1 MRTSRH
7 SAYGEVCQ
15 LAQNLARNCGYAV
28 FPCSER
34 KTPTRRKE
42 EGGQGHKD
50 ASTDPEIIEF
60 LWRHWPGPLIGVATG
75 AVSGLVVLDL
85 DVKHDPARAWWQTH
99 GERMPETRSQRTC
112 SDGVHFHFLPSLG
125 IRCNVGRDNLVGV
138 DVRGEGGY
146 VIHWFAAGLRCLDQS
161 PPAPWPAWL
170 TKAVLPPAPRP
181 AERRAYITTHSNA
194 DAAITGIL
202 QKVSQAQEG
211 SRNTML
217 NWAAYRMG
225 ERVLS
230 GQIGRGEAEKLLAE
244 AARACGLTKIPADRT
259 IASGL
264 NGAGA

>member
-1 MRTSRH
+1 MGRSASWRRTSPATAGMQCFRAA
-7 SAYGEVCQ
+7 SGRRPRA
-15 LAQNLARNCGYAV
+15 A
-28 FPCSER
+28 
-34 KTPTRRKE
+34 RRKAA
-42 EGGQGHKD
+42 K
-50 ASTDPEIIEF
+50 ATRTPRPIPRSSSF